1 MFGFWR
7 CYFLFLDSFDNTLY
21 FAKIKFMGT
30 IIKVEKLTK
39 KFKDFT
45 AVDNISFEVESGEII
60 AFLGP
65 NGAGK
70 TTTIKILTTVLQPTN
85 GLINIAGHDPV
96 HEQDEARRSFGIVF
110 QDSSVD
116 EDLTAWENMEIHVAL
131 YHLPPAG
138 RKERIAKL
146 LQFVELDDRRKEL
159 VKNFSGGMRRR
170 LEIAKGLLHHPKI
183 LFLDE
188 PTQGLDPQTRNHI
201 WEYVKKMN
209 QEERMSVFF
218 TTHYIEEAA
227 RYASR
232 VIVVDHGKIVASGTP
247 DALKK
252 MTGKEDLEDAFI
264 ELTGH
269 EIREEKADPLV
280 NMRMRRQTR
289 RG

>member
-1 MFGFWR
+1 
-7 CYFLFLDSFDNTLY
+7 
-21 FAKIKFMGT
+21 
-30 IIKVEKLTK
+30 
-39 KFKDFT
+39 
-45 AVDNISFEVESGEII
+45 
-60 AFLGP
+60 
-65 NGAGK
+65 
-70 TTTIKILTTVLQPTN
+70 
-85 GLINIAGHDPV
+85 
-96 HEQDEARRSFGIVF
+96 
-110 QDSSVD
+110 
-116 EDLTAWENMEIHVAL
+116 
-131 YHLPPAG
+131 
-138 RKERIAKL
+138 
-146 LQFVELDDRRKEL
+146 LQFVDWTIARKNWL
-159 VKNFSGGMRRR
+159 RIFLAVCAGAWKRP
-170 LEIAKGLLHHPKI
+170 GLAPSSKI

-209 QEERMSVFF
+209 QEERMTVFF